1 MPYCYAPGCNHI
13 SRRESCYFFRFP
25 ADTKLFEEWKTL
37 CPLKDKEPTT
47 EDLLCSCHFIN
58 GDKANLPTVFAH
70 SNTSIED
77 FASSETVVDKA
88 TSTDLTDQQK
98 TKTGEWE
105 CRACLEKVG
114 PTISLVNLFDPWAS
128 PWEGMESTV
137 AEDLAKVGHIKLSS
151 TDQHSKFICS
161 TCYTKLQ
168 NACTFAAVVQKSDR
182 ILRQRYPQAD
192 LDPGDATVWPKPIQL
207 EQNINDTVFE
217 NPMDIEIKQEV
228 LSDDD
233 YGENGNGCSDTQYK
247 ELADAEIKIEPEEWI
262 KPQPIKIN
270 GTFSYH
276 EGTEHSAQPNGNE
289 MLEEFLDAPLKE
301 EPTSEIDSDPVP
313 TDLPLECMLCAKS
326 FHSVSGLKAH
336 VIAQHSYKSVKR
348 KIGGK
353 QSPLKK
359 KDKYVCSTCRRNF
372 VTSTDLMVHETC
384 HNKAICYGC
393 NQKFDSFEQLSRHR
407 VLCKVI
413 TTQHLPKPK
422 TLEDVKRI
430 IAEEHKSTDDE
441 DLPKEH
447 LECHLCTERFSDS
460 YYMRI
465 HQEIHHSSEQP
476 EPAAPPPPSPDD
488 GARGMDPAT
497 LESIFSEDQ

>member
-270 GTFSYH
+270 G
-276 EGTEHSAQPNGNE
+276 
-289 MLEEFLDAPLKE
+289 
-301 EPTSEIDSDPVP
+301 
-313 TDLPLECMLCAKS
+313 
-326 FHSVSGLKAH
+326 
-336 VIAQHSYKSVKR
+336 
-348 KIGGK
+348 
-353 QSPLKK
+353 
-359 KDKYVCSTCRRNF
+359 
-372 VTSTDLMVHETC
+372 
-384 HNKAICYGC
+384 
-393 NQKFDSFEQLSRHR
+393 
-407 VLCKVI
+407 
-413 TTQHLPKPK
+413 
-422 TLEDVKRI
+422 
-430 IAEEHKSTDDE
+430 
-441 DLPKEH
+441 
-447 LECHLCTERFSDS
+447 
-460 YYMRI
+460 
-465 HQEIHHSSEQP
+465 
-476 EPAAPPPPSPDD
+476 
-488 GARGMDPAT
+488 
-497 LESIFSEDQ
+497 